1 VARKVKGGRKVA
13 RAGCYGIGAAMG
25 KRRTGKQSGDQSAAH
40 GLGDVRP
47 ARGDASAAAEEP
59 GSAVSGRRPFRIPWR
74 GLIIAC
80 IGIAMVPAVLGIL
93 YRIEAIRPVST
104 LMLGRWLLLQPVER
118 RWVEIENVAP
128 VVLNS
133 IIMSEDGQFC
143 SHHGVDLREL
153 NAVIDDA
160 MEGEK
165 TRGASTI
172 TMQLAKNL
180 FLWNGR
186 SFIRKAA
193 ELPLAVYLDI
203 VLPKKRIME
212 IYVNIAEWDAGVF
225 GIEAAAQH
233 HFGRP
238 AAKLNA
244 RQAALLAV
252 TLPAPGVRNPGQP
265 GKGLQRL
272 AGIIE
277 RRAARSG
284 GYTACV
290 K

>member
-1 VARKVKGGRKVA
+1 MGKSRTTRLAAQPVADGLADLRATRGTDPDVVSQGPA
-13 RAGCYGIGAAMG
+13 RPLRRRFPWRAAML
-25 KRRTGKQSGDQSAAH
+25 A
-40 GLGDVRP
+40 LI
-47 ARGDASAAAEEP
+47 
-59 GSAVSGRRPFRIPWR
+59 AV
-74 GLIIAC
+74 
-80 IGIAMVPAVLGIL
+80 AMVPAVLGVL
-93 YRIEAIRPVST
+93 YRLDAIRPVST

-118 RWVEIENVAP
+118 QWVEIEDVAP
-128 VVLNS
+128 VLLNS

-186 SFIRKAA
+186 SFVRKAA
-193 ELPLAVYLDI
+193 ELPLAVYLDL

-212 IYVNIAEWDAGVF
+212 IYVNVAEWDTGVF

-233 HFGRP
+233 HFGRS
-238 AAKLNA
+238 ASKLTA

-252 TLPAPGVRNPGQP
+252 TLPAPGIREPGNP

-284 GYTACV
+284 GYTGCV